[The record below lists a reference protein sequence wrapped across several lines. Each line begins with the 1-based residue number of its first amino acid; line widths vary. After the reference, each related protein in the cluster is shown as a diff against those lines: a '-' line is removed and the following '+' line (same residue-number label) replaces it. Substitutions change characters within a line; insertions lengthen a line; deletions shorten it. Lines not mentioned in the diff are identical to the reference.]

1 MPAPDTVVIGAG
13 VGGLAAAIR
22 LAAAGQRVLVLE
34 RNAAVG
40 GKMSEVRAAGFRF
53 DTGPSVITMRA
64 VLEDLFVAAGQRMQ
78 DHLELLPV
86 DPLTRYFFADGNTLD
101 IARSLPDTLAQIAR
115 LNERDVAGY
124 QKYLAYAA
132 RLYNITAPVFTFGPP
147 PAFASL
153 RHVSVADAVFAGGQA
168 LRSMQAAI
176 CAHVQHPHL
185 RQLLGRFATYVG
197 ASPYQATALL
207 SVVAHVELNGGVWY
221 PRGGVYSI
229 ATALAGVARKLG
241 VEIRTGA
248 AVTAIEL
255 HPHQKRQR
263 VAGVR
268 LASGEVIAAR
278 AVIANTDV
286 AGVYAQLLPAAF
298 GARAARL
305 ARREVSCSGFIM
317 LLGVAAQH
325 AHLAHHNILFSADYA
340 REFQQLFAQECPPD
354 DPTVYVAITSK
365 TDAGHAPAGC
375 ENWFVLANVPASS
388 AHYNWEDGRAR
399 YAELVLARL
408 ARLGLDVRTLRF
420 RTSFTPPDLER
431 MSGARRGALYGVS
444 FNHRLAPFVRPRNA
458 APDVGGL
465 YFAGGTTHPG
475 GGVPLVLLSGKRAAE
490 LVLQQTS
497 S

>member
-13 VGGLAAAIR
+13 LGGLAAAIR

-40 GKMSEVRAAGFRF
+40 GKMSELRAEGFRF

-64 VLEDLFVAAGQRMQ
+64 VLEDLFAAAGQRMQ

-86 DPLTRYFFADGNTLD
+86 DPLTRYFFADGTTLD
-101 IARSLPDTLAQIAR
+101 IARSLPDTLAQIAQ

-147 PAFASL
+147 PALASL
-153 RHVSVADAVFAGGQA
+153 RQVRAADALFAGGQA

-197 ASPYQATALL
+197 ASPYLATALL

-221 PRGGVYSI
+221 PRGGVYAI
-229 ATALAGVARKLG
+229 AASLAGVAQKLG
-241 VEIRTGA
+241 VEIRTSA
-248 AVTAIEL
+248 AVSQIEL
-255 HPHQKRQR
+255 QMERKRQR
-263 VAGVR
+263 VAGVQ

-278 AVIANTDV
+278 TVIANTDV
-286 AGVYAQLLPAAF
+286 ASVYAQLLPAAF

-305 ARREVSCSGFIM
+305 ARRKVSCSGFIM

-340 REFQQLFAQECPPD
+340 REFQQLFAQELPPD

-375 ENWFVLANVPASS
+375 ENWFVLANVPASG
-388 AHYNWEDGRAR
+388 AHYNWEERRAR
-399 YAELVLARL
+399 YTELVLARL
-408 ARLGLDVRTLRF
+408 AQLGLDKRTLRF
-420 RTSFTPPDLER
+420 STSFTPPDLER

-458 APDVGGL
+458 APDVPGL

-475 GGVPLVLLSGKRAAE
+475 GGVPLVLLSGKLAAE
-490 LVLQQTS
+490 LVLQQAS
-497 S
+497 F

>member
-1 MPAPDTVVIGAG
+1 MPALDTVVIGAG
-13 VGGLAAAIR
+13 LGGLAAAIR

-40 GKMSEVRAAGFRF
+40 GKMSEVRASGFRF
-53 DTGPSVITMRA
+53 DTGPSVITMRE
-64 VLEDLFVAAGQRMQ
+64 VLEDLFVTAGQSMH

-86 DPLTRYFFADGNTLD
+86 DPLTRYFFADGSTLD

-147 PAFASL
+147 PALASL
-153 RHVSVADAVFAGGQA
+153 RQVPVADALFAGGQA

-197 ASPYQATALL
+197 ASPYLATALL

-221 PRGGVYSI
+221 PRGGVYAI
-229 ATALAGVARKLG
+229 AAALEGVARKLG

-255 HPHQKRQR
+255 QPHNKRQR

-325 AHLAHHNILFSADYA
+325 AQLAHHNILFSADYA
-340 REFQQLFAQECPPD
+340 REFQQLFEQQHPPD

-365 TDAGHAPAGC
+365 TDAAHAPAGC

-388 AHYNWEDGRAR
+388 AHYNWEEGRAR

-420 RTSFTPPDLER
+420 STIFTPPDLER

-444 FNHRLAPFVRPRNA
+444 FNNRLAPFVRPRNA

-475 GGVPLVLLSGKRAAE
+475 GGVPLVLLSGKLAAE
-490 LVLQQTS
+490 LVLQQAV
-497 S
+497 

>member
-1 MPAPDTVVIGAG
+1 MPALDTVVIGAG
-13 VGGLAAAIR
+13 LGGLASAIR

-34 RNAAVG
+34 RNATVG

-53 DTGPSVITMRA
+53 DTGPSVITMRE
-64 VLEDLFVAAGQRMQ
+64 VLEDLFVTAGQSMH

-86 DPLTRYFFADGNTLD
+86 DPLTRYFFADGSTLD

-115 LNERDVAGY
+115 LDERDVAGY

-147 PAFASL
+147 PALASL
-153 RHVSVADAVFAGGQA
+153 RQVPVADALFAGGQA

-197 ASPYQATALL
+197 ASPYLATALL

-221 PRGGVYSI
+221 PRGGVYAI
-229 ATALAGVARKLG
+229 AGALEGVARKLG

-255 HPHQKRQR
+255 QPHNKRQR

-268 LASGEVIAAR
+268 LASGEVIAGR

-286 AGVYAQLLPAAF
+286 ADVYSQLLPAAF

-305 ARREVSCSGFIM
+305 AHREVSCSGFIM

-325 AHLAHHNILFSADYA
+325 AQLAHHNILFSADYA
-340 REFQQLFAQECPPD
+340 REFQQLFEQQHPPD

-365 TDAGHAPAGC
+365 TDSAHAPAGC

-388 AHYNWEDGRAR
+388 AHYNWEEGRAR

-408 ARLGLDVRTLRF
+408 TRLGLDVRTLRYSTIF
-420 RTSFTPPDLER
+420 SPPDLER

-444 FNHRLAPFVRPRNA
+444 FNTRLAPFVRPRNA

-475 GGVPLVLLSGKRAAE
+475 GGVPLVLLSGKLAAE
-490 LVLQQTS
+490 LVLQRA
-497 S
+497 

>member
-1 MPAPDTVVIGAG
+1 MPALDTVVIGAG
-13 VGGLAAAIR
+13 LGGLAAAIR

-53 DTGPSVITMRA
+53 DTGPSVITMRE
-64 VLEDLFVAAGQRMQ
+64 VLEDLFVTAGQRMQ

-86 DPLTRYFFADGNTLD
+86 DPLTRYFFADGSMLD

-147 PAFASL
+147 PALASL
-153 RHVSVADAVFAGGQA
+153 RQVPAADALFAGGQA

-197 ASPYQATALL
+197 ASPYLATALL

-221 PRGGVYSI
+221 PRGGVYAI
-229 ATALAGVARKLG
+229 AAALEGVARNLG

-248 AVTAIEL
+248 VVTAIEL
-255 HPHQKRQR
+255 QPHNKRQR

-317 LLGVAAQH
+317 LLGVAARH
-325 AHLAHHNILFSADYA
+325 AQLAHHNILFSADYA
-340 REFQQLFAQECPPD
+340 REFQQLFAQQHPPD

-388 AHYNWEDGRAR
+388 AHYNWEEGRAR

-408 ARLGLDVRTLRF
+408 ERLGLDVRTLLF

-475 GGVPLVLLSGKRAAE
+475 GGVPLVLLSGKLAAE
-490 LVLQQTS
+490 LALQQA
-497 S
+497 

>member
-13 VGGLAAAIR
+13 LGGLAAAIR

-40 GKMSEVRAAGFRF
+40 GKMSEVRADGFRF

-64 VLEDLFVAAGQRMQ
+64 VLEDLFAAAGQRMQ

-86 DPLTRYFFADGNTLD
+86 DPLTRYFFADGSTLD

-115 LNERDVAGY
+115 LDERDVAGY

-147 PAFASL
+147 PVLASL
-153 RHVSVADAVFAGGQA
+153 RQVPAADALFAGGQA

-197 ASPYQATALL
+197 ASPYLATALL

-221 PRGGVYSI
+221 PRGGVYAI
-229 ATALAGVARKLG
+229 AAALAGVAQKLG

-255 HPHQKRQR
+255 HAQPKRQR

-268 LASGEVIAAR
+268 LASGELIAAR

-286 AGVYAQLLPAAF
+286 ASVYAQLLPAAF

-305 ARREVSCSGFIM
+305 ARRKVSCSGFIM

-325 AHLAHHNILFSADYA
+325 AQLAHHNILFSADYA
-340 REFQQLFAQECPPD
+340 REFQQLFAQEIPPD

-365 TDAGHAPAGC
+365 TDAAHAPAGC

-388 AHYNWEDGRAR
+388 AHYNWEEGRAR

-408 ARLGLDVRTLRF
+408 ARLGLDARTLRF
-420 RTSFTPPDLER
+420 STSFTPPDLER

-475 GGVPLVLLSGKRAAE
+475 GGVPLVLLSGKLAAE
-490 LVLQQTS
+490 LVLQQV
-497 S
+497 

>member
-1 MPAPDTVVIGAG
+1 MPALDTVVIGAG
-13 VGGLAAAIR
+13 LGGLAAAIR

-53 DTGPSVITMRA
+53 DTGPSVITMRE
-64 VLEDLFVAAGQRMQ
+64 VLEDLFVTAGQRMQ

-86 DPLTRYFFADGNTLD
+86 DPLTRYFFADGATLD

-147 PAFASL
+147 PALASL
-153 RHVSVADAVFAGGQA
+153 RQVPAADALFAGGQA

-197 ASPYQATALL
+197 ASPYLATALL

-221 PRGGVYSI
+221 PRGGVYAI
-229 ATALAGVARKLG
+229 AAALEGVARNLG

-248 AVTAIEL
+248 VVTAIEL
-255 HPHQKRQR
+255 QPHNKRQR

-317 LLGVAAQH
+317 LLGVAARH
-325 AHLAHHNILFSADYA
+325 AQLAHHNILFSADYA
-340 REFQQLFAQECPPD
+340 REFQQLFAQQHPPD

-388 AHYNWEDGRAR
+388 AHYNWEEGRAR

-408 ARLGLDVRTLRF
+408 ERLGLDVRTLLF

-475 GGVPLVLLSGKRAAE
+475 GGVPLVLLSGKLAAE
-490 LVLQQTS
+490 LALQQA
-497 S
+497 